1 MKTTKIYNVSPK
13 SLRESVRSSLSSRA
27 KYVAENLEQ
36 VIGSKLLEAYS
47 DNPTGKNKPEPS
59 YSREDVKAMLRSR
72 GEVKK
77 DTTLDNGSSTESPE
91 VAQNTPANIPCG
103 ICNKCKREQ
112 SLRYMKDLYFKE
124 SEDYAGVRYIDY
136 TDDDYSD
143 DEDFRTALKDA
154 QMVHEV
160 IEIQLD
166 DGNSIDLD
174 VESINKILASEELF
188 NKVIRSFESLSSICA
203 TLGIKEPS
211 EDGTHDDYYGENENV
226 MLDKEFFIESVLESL
241 SEKMPAAMY
250 LTAEDLFEEDKYVD
264 IVQNLTKGDTNS
276 RNRIERGRAVM
287 VNRVR
292 GGQLQLRKLV
302 SNSKGFKITAG
313 SAVRMKPT
321 EIKKRRIGA
330 KFAAKKR
337 KVQQTGINR
346 KTKLSL
352 RFRARRLEN

>member
-1 MKTTKIYNVSPK
+1 MKTTSIYNVSAK
-13 SLRESVRSSLSSRA
+13 QLRESVRAELSGRI
-27 KYVAENLEQ
+27 KYVSENLAP
-36 VIGSKLLEAYS
+36 VIGAKLLEAYS
-47 DNPTGKNKPEPS
+47 DNPTGKGKTEPT
-59 YSREDVKAMLRSR
+59 YSQEDVKNMLQSR

-77 DTTLDNGSSTESPE
+77 DTTINNASESTSKAASG
-91 VAQNTPANIPCG
+91 VKCG
-103 ICNKCKREQ
+103 ICDSCKREK
-112 SLRYMKDLYFKE
+112 SLRYTKDLYFKE
-124 SEDYAGVRYIDY
+124 SEDDTGVRFIDY
-136 TDDDYSD
+136 DDDSTA
-143 DEDFRTALKDA
+143 DEEEFRSALTQA
-154 QMVHEV
+154 QSVNHV
-160 IEIQLD
+160 VEIQLD

-174 VESINKILASEELF
+174 AESINKILASESLF
-188 NKVIRSFESLSSICA
+188 HKTIRSFESLSAICA

-226 MLDKEFFIESVLESL
+226 LLDKEFFTESVLESL

-250 LTAEDLFEEDKYVD
+250 IVAEDLFEGDKYVD
-264 IVQNLTKGDTNS
+264 IVQNITKGDTNN

-313 SAVRMKPT
+313 AAVRMKPS

>member
-1 MKTTKIYNVSPK
+1 MKTTSIYNVSAK
-13 SLRESVRSSLSSRA
+13 QLRESVRAELSERI
-27 KYVAENLEQ
+27 KYVSENLAP
-36 VIGSKLLEAYS
+36 VIGAKLFEAYT
-47 DNPTGKNKPEPS
+47 DNPTGKGKTEPT
-59 YSREDVKAMLRSR
+59 YSQEDVKNMLQSR

-77 DTTLDNGSSTESPE
+77 DTTIKSAPESTTQPVSG
-91 VAQNTPANIPCG
+91 TKCG
-103 ICNKCKREQ
+103 ICDSCKREKA
-112 SLRYMKDLYFKE
+112 LRYTKDLYFQE
-124 SEDYAGVRYIDY
+124 SEDDAGVRFIDY
-136 TDDDYSD
+136 DDDSTA
-143 DEDFRTALKDA
+143 DEEEFRNALTQA
-154 QMVHEV
+154 QSVNHIV
-160 IEIQLD
+160 EIQLD
-166 DGNSIDLD
+166 DGNQIDLD
-174 VESINKILASEELF
+174 SESINKILASESLF
-188 NKVIRSFESLSSICA
+188 HKTIRSFESLSTICA
-203 TLGIKEPS
+203 TLGIREPS

-226 MLDKEFFIESVLESL
+226 LLDKEFFTESVLESL

-250 LTAEDLFEEDKYVD
+250 LVAEDLFEDDKYVD
-264 IVQNLTKGDTNS
+264 IVQNITKGDTNN

-313 SAVRMKPT
+313 AAVRMKPS

>member
-1 MKTTKIYNVSPK
+1 MKTTSIYNVSAK
-13 SLRESVRSSLSSRA
+13 QLRESVRAELSERI
-27 KYVAENLEQ
+27 KYVSENLAP
-36 VIGSKLLEAYS
+36 VIGAKLLEAYT
-47 DNPTGKNKPEPS
+47 DNPTGKGKTEPT
-59 YSREDVKAMLRSR
+59 YSREDVKNMLQSR

-77 DTTLDNGSSTESPE
+77 DTTINSASESTT
-91 VAQNTPANIPCG
+91 QPASGVKCG
-103 ICNKCKREQ
+103 ICDSCKREK
-112 SLRYMKDLYFKE
+112 SLRYAKDLYFRE
-124 SEDYAGVRYIDY
+124 SEDDAGVRFIDY
-136 TDDDYSD
+136 DDDSTA
-143 DEDFRTALKDA
+143 DEEEFRSALTQA
-154 QMVHEV
+154 QSVNNV
-160 IEIQLD
+160 VEIQLD

-174 VESINKILASEELF
+174 GESINKILASESLF
-188 NKVIRSFESLSSICA
+188 HKTIRSFESLSAICA

-211 EDGTHDDYYGENENV
+211 DDGTHDDYYGENENV
-226 MLDKEFFIESVLESL
+226 LLDKEFFTESILESL

-250 LTAEDLFEEDKYVD
+250 LVAEGLFEGDKYVD
-264 IVQNLTKGDTNS
+264 IVQNMTKGDTNNK
-276 RNRIERGRAVM
+276 NRIERGRAVM

-313 SAVRMKPT
+313 AAVRMKPS

>member
-1 MKTTKIYNVSPK
+1 MKTTSIYNVSAK
-13 SLRESVRSSLSSRA
+13 QLRESVRAELSERI
-27 KYVAENLEQ
+27 KYVSENLAP
-36 VIGSKLLEAYS
+36 VIGAKLLEAYT
-47 DNPTGKNKPEPS
+47 DNPTGKGKTEPT
-59 YSREDVKAMLRSR
+59 YSREDVKNMLQSR

-77 DTTLDNGSSTESPE
+77 DTTINNGSESTS
-91 VAQNTPANIPCG
+91 TPASDVKCG
-103 ICNKCKREQ
+103 ICDSCKREK
-112 SLRYMKDLYFKE
+112 SLRHTKDLYFKE
-124 SEDYAGVRYIDY
+124 SEDDAGLRFIDY
-136 TDDDYSD
+136 DDDSTA
-143 DEDFRTALKDA
+143 DEEEFRSALTQA
-154 QMVHEV
+154 QSVNHV
-160 IEIQLD
+160 VEIQLD

-174 VESINKILASEELF
+174 GESINKILASESLF
-188 NKVIRSFESLSSICA
+188 HKTIRSFESLSAICT

-211 EDGTHDDYYGENENV
+211 DDGTHDDYYGENENV
-226 MLDKEFFIESVLESL
+226 LLDKEFFTESVLESL

-250 LTAEDLFEEDKYVD
+250 LVAEDLFEDDKYVD
-264 IVQNLTKGDTNS
+264 IVQNMTKGDTNN

-313 SAVRMKPT
+313 AAVRMKPS

-337 KVQQTGINR
+337 RVQQTGINR

>member
-1 MKTTKIYNVSPK
+1 MKTTSIYNVSAK
-13 SLRESVRSSLSSRA
+13 QLRESVRAELSERI
-27 KYVAENLEQ
+27 KYVSENLAP
-36 VIGSKLLEAYS
+36 VIGAKLLEAYS
-47 DNPTGKNKPEPS
+47 DNPTGKGKTEPT
-59 YSREDVKAMLRSR
+59 YSQEDVKNMLQSR

-77 DTTLDNGSSTESPE
+77 DTTINGASEPTSK
-91 VAQNTPANIPCG
+91 PASGVKCG
-103 ICNKCKREQ
+103 ICDSCKREK
-112 SLRYMKDLYFKE
+112 SLRYTKDLYFKE
-124 SEDYAGVRYIDY
+124 SEDDTGVRFIDY
-136 TDDDYSD
+136 DDDSTA
-143 DEDFRTALKDA
+143 DEEEFRSALTQA
-154 QMVHEV
+154 QSVNHV
-160 IEIQLD
+160 VEIQLD

-174 VESINKILASEELF
+174 AESINKILASESLF
-188 NKVIRSFESLSSICA
+188 HKTIRSFESLSAICA

-226 MLDKEFFIESVLESL
+226 LLDKEFFTESVLESL

-250 LTAEDLFEEDKYVD
+250 IVAEDLFEADKYVD
-264 IVQNLTKGDTNS
+264 IVQNITKGDTNN

-313 SAVRMKPT
+313 AAVRMKPS

>member
-1 MKTTKIYNVSPK
+1 MKTTSIYNVSAK
-13 SLRESVRSSLSSRA
+13 QLRESVRAELSERI
-27 KYVAENLEQ
+27 KYVSENLAP
-36 VIGSKLLEAYS
+36 VIGAKLLESYS
-47 DNPTGKNKPEPS
+47 DNPTGNGKTEPT

-77 DTTLDNGSSTESPE
+77 DTTI
-91 VAQNTPANIPCG
+91 NTASETTTPTMSGVKCG
-103 ICNKCKREQ
+103 ICDSCKREK
-112 SLRYMKDLYFKE
+112 SLSYTKDLYFKE
-124 SEDYAGVRYIDY
+124 SEDDAGVRFIDY
-136 TDDDYSD
+136 EDDSTA
-143 DEDFRTALKDA
+143 DEEEFRNALTQA
-154 QMVHEV
+154 QSVNHIV
-160 IEIQLD
+160 EIQLN
-166 DGNSIDLD
+166 DGNQIDLD
-174 VESINKILASEELF
+174 SESINKILASESLF
-188 NKVIRSFESLSSICA
+188 HKTIRSFESLSSICE

-226 MLDKEFFIESVLESL
+226 LLDKEFFVESVLESL
-241 SEKMPAAMY
+241 SEKMPAAIY
-250 LTAEDLFEEDKYVD
+250 ITAEDLFEDDKYVD
-264 IVQNLTKGDTNS
+264 IVQNMTKGDTNNK
-276 RNRIERGRAVM
+276 NRIERGRAVM

-313 SAVRMKPT
+313 AAVRMKPS

>member
-1 MKTTKIYNVSPK
+1 MKTTSIYNVSAK
-13 SLRESVRSSLSSRA
+13 QLRESVRAELSERI
-27 KYVAENLEQ
+27 KYVSENLAP
-36 VIGSKLLEAYS
+36 VIGAKLLEAYS
-47 DNPTGKNKPEPS
+47 DNPAGNGKTEPT

-77 DTTLDNGSSTESPE
+77 DTTL
-91 VAQNTPANIPCG
+91 NTASEPTTPTMSGVKCG
-103 ICNKCKREQ
+103 ICDSCKREK
-112 SLRYMKDLYFKE
+112 SLSYTKDLYFKE
-124 SEDYAGVRYIDY
+124 SEDDAGVRFIDY
-136 TDDDYSD
+136 EDDSTA
-143 DEDFRTALKDA
+143 DEEEFRNALSQA
-154 QMVHEV
+154 QSVNHIV
-160 IEIQLD
+160 EIQLN
-166 DGNSIDLD
+166 DGNQIDLD
-174 VESINKILASEELF
+174 SESINKILASESLF
-188 NKVIRSFESLSSICA
+188 HKTIRSFESLSSICE

-226 MLDKEFFIESVLESL
+226 LLDKEFFVESVLESL
-241 SEKMPAAMY
+241 SEKMPAAIY
-250 LTAEDLFEEDKYVD
+250 ITAEDLFEDDKYVD
-264 IVQNLTKGDTNS
+264 IVQNMTKGDTNNK
-276 RNRIERGRAVM
+276 NRIERGRAVM

-313 SAVRMKPT
+313 AAVRMKPS

>member
-1 MKTTKIYNVSPK
+1 MKTTKIYNVSAK
-13 SLRESVRSSLSSRA
+13 SLRESTRSALSARA

-36 VIGSKLLEAYS
+36 VIGSKILEAYS
-47 DNPTGKNKPEPS
+47 DDPTGKGKIDPT
-59 YSREDVKAMLRSR
+59 YSRDEVKAMLQNR
-72 GEVKK
+72 GEVQK
-77 DTTLDNGSSTESPE
+77 DTTVQPGGKDTKVSAPE
-91 VAQNTPANIPCG
+91 LKPGEKCG
-103 ICNKCKREQ
+103 VCGKCRREQ
-112 SLRYMKDLYFKE
+112 ALMFTKDVYFKE
-124 SEDYAGVRYIDY
+124 SEDDAGVRYIDY
-136 TDDDYSD
+136 VDDGFADA
-143 DEDFRTALKDA
+143 EEFRNSLTSA
-154 QMVHEV
+154 QSVHEV
-160 IEIQLD
+160 VEIQLD
-166 DGNSIDLD
+166 DGNTIDLD
-174 VESINKILASEELF
+174 VESINKILASETLF
-188 NKVIRSFESLSSICA
+188 NKVLSNFTSLSSICSA
-203 TLGIKEPS
+203 LGINEPT

-226 MLDKEFFIESVLESL
+226 MLDKEFFIESILESL

-250 LTAEDLFEEDKYVD
+250 LTAEQLFEDDKYVD
-264 IVQNLTKGDTNS
+264 IVQNMTKGDTNN

-313 SAVRMKPT
+313 SAVRMKPS

>member
-1 MKTTKIYNVSPK
+1 MKNTSIYNVSAK
-13 SLRESVRSSLSSRA
+13 QLRESVRAELSERS
-27 KYVAENLEQ
+27 KYISENLEAI
-36 VIGSKLLEAYS
+36 IGSKLLEAYS
-47 DNPTGKNKPEPS
+47 DNPTGKGKIDPT
-59 YSREDVKAMLRSR
+59 YSEEDVKAMLQSR

-77 DTTLDNGSSTESPE
+77 DTTIDNSKTENNTSSAPGEK
-91 VAQNTPANIPCG
+91 CG
-103 ICNKCKREQ
+103 ICDSCKREQ
-112 SLRYMKDLYFKE
+112 SLRYMKDLYFRE
-124 SEDYAGVRYIDY
+124 SEDDAGVRYIDY
-136 TDDDYSD
+136 DDDNSA
-143 DEDFRTALKDA
+143 DEDDFRSALTQA
-154 QMVHEV
+154 QSVNDV
-160 IEIQLD
+160 VEIQLD
-166 DGNSIDLD
+166 DGNHIDLD
-174 VESINKILASEELF
+174 GESINKILASESLF
-188 NKVIRSFESLSSICA
+188 NKTIRSFESLSSICA

-226 MLDKEFFIESVLESL
+226 LLDKEFFVESVLESL

-250 LTAEDLFEEDKYVD
+250 ITAEDLFEDDKYVD
-264 IVQNLTKGDTNS
+264 IVQNITKGDKNN

-313 SAVRMKPT
+313 AAVRMKPS

>member
-1 MKTTKIYNVSPK
+1 MKTTSIYNVSAK
-13 SLRESVRSSLSSRA
+13 QLRESVRAELSERI
-27 KYVAENLEQ
+27 KYVSENLAP
-36 VIGSKLLEAYS
+36 VIGAKLLEAYS
-47 DNPTGKNKPEPS
+47 DNPTGKGKTEPT
-59 YSREDVKAMLRSR
+59 YSQEDVKNMLQRR

-77 DTTLDNGSSTESPE
+77 DTTIDNSKTENNTSPAPGE
-91 VAQNTPANIPCG
+91 KCG
-103 ICNKCKREQ
+103 ICDSCKRAQ

-124 SEDYAGVRYIDY
+124 SEDDAGVRFIDY
-136 TDDDYSD
+136 GDDSTA
-143 DEDFRTALKDA
+143 DEAEFRSALSQA
-154 QMVHEV
+154 QSVNHAV
-160 IEIQLD
+160 EIQLD

-174 VESINKILASEELF
+174 GESINKILASESLF
-188 NKVIRSFESLSSICA
+188 QKTIRSFESLSTICA
-203 TLGIKEPS
+203 TLGIREPS

-226 MLDKEFFIESVLESL
+226 LLDKEFFTESVLESL

-250 LTAEDLFEEDKYVD
+250 LVAEDLFEDDKYVD
-264 IVQNLTKGDTNS
+264 IVQNITKGDTND

-313 SAVRMKPT
+313 AAVRMKPS

>member
-1 MKTTKIYNVSPK
+1 MKTTSIYNVSAK
-13 SLRESVRSSLSSRA
+13 QLRESVRAELSERI
-27 KYVAENLEQ
+27 KYVSENLAP

-47 DNPTGKNKPEPS
+47 DNPTGKGKTEPT
-59 YSREDVKAMLRSR
+59 YSQEDVKDMLRSR

-77 DTTLDNGSSTESPE
+77 DTTINNASESTT
-91 VAQNTPANIPCG
+91 TPASGAKCG
-103 ICNKCKREQ
+103 ICDSCKREK
-112 SLRYMKDLYFKE
+112 SLRYTKDLYFQE
-124 SEDYAGVRYIDY
+124 SEDDAGVRFIDF
-136 TDDDYSD
+136 DDDSTA
-143 DEDFRTALKDA
+143 DEEEFRSALTQA
-154 QMVHEV
+154 QSVNHV
-160 IEIQLD
+160 VEIQLD
-166 DGNSIDLD
+166 DGNQIDLD
-174 VESINKILASEELF
+174 GESINKILASESLF
-188 NKVIRSFESLSSICA
+188 HKTIRSFESLSAICA

-211 EDGTHDDYYGENENV
+211 DDGTHDDYYGENENV
-226 MLDKEFFIESVLESL
+226 LLDKEFFTESVLESL

-250 LTAEDLFEEDKYVD
+250 LVAEDLFEDDKYVD
-264 IVQNLTKGDTNS
+264 IVQNITKGDTND

-313 SAVRMKPT
+313 AAVRMKPS

>member
-1 MKTTKIYNVSPK
+1 MKTTSIYNVSAK
-13 SLRESVRSSLSSRA
+13 QLRESVRAELSERI
-27 KYVAENLEQ
+27 KYVSENLAP
-36 VIGSKLLEAYS
+36 VIGAKLFEAYT
-47 DNPTGKNKPEPS
+47 DNPTGKGKTEPT
-59 YSREDVKAMLRSR
+59 YSQEDVKNMLQRR

-77 DTTLDNGSSTESPE
+77 DTTIDNSKTENNTSPAPGE
-91 VAQNTPANIPCG
+91 KCG
-103 ICNKCKREQ
+103 ICDSCKRAQ

-124 SEDYAGVRYIDY
+124 SEDDAGVRFIDY
-136 TDDDYSD
+136 GDDSTA
-143 DEDFRTALKDA
+143 DEAEFRSALSQA
-154 QMVHEV
+154 QSVNHAV
-160 IEIQLD
+160 EIQLD

-174 VESINKILASEELF
+174 GESINKILASESLF
-188 NKVIRSFESLSSICA
+188 QKTIRSFESLSTICA
-203 TLGIKEPS
+203 TLGIREPS

-226 MLDKEFFIESVLESL
+226 LLDKEFFTESVLESL

-250 LTAEDLFEEDKYVD
+250 LVAEDLFEDDKYVD
-264 IVQNLTKGDTNS
+264 IVQNITKGDTND

-313 SAVRMKPT
+313 AAVRMKPS

>member
-1 MKTTKIYNVSPK
+1 MKNTSIYNVSAK
-13 SLRESVRSSLSSRA
+13 QLRESVRTELSERI
-27 KYVAENLEQ
+27 KYVSENLKP
-36 VIGSKLLEAYS
+36 VIGSKLFEAYT
-47 DNPTGKNKPEPS
+47 DNPTGKGKTEPT
-59 YSREDVKAMLRSR
+59 YSQDDVKAMLRSR
-72 GEVKK
+72 GEVKQ
-77 DTTLDNGSSTESPE
+77 DTTIKNGSTSAPSTEPD
-91 VAQNTPANIPCG
+91 AKCG
-103 ICNKCKREQ
+103 ICDSCKREK
-112 SLRYMKDLYFKE
+112 SLRYMKDLYFRE
-124 SEDYAGVRYIDY
+124 SEDDSGVRFIDY
-136 TDDDYSD
+136 NDDDSA
-143 DEDFRTALKDA
+143 DEEEFRSALTQA
-154 QMVHEV
+154 QAINHVV
-160 IEIQLD
+160 EIQLD
-166 DGNSIDLD
+166 DGNHIDLD
-174 VESINKILASEELF
+174 AESINKILASDTLF
-188 NKVIRSFESLSSICA
+188 QKTIRSFESLSTICA
-203 TLGIKEPS
+203 ALGIREPS

-226 MLDKEFFIESVLESL
+226 LLDKEFFVESVLESL

-250 LTAEDLFEEDKYVD
+250 ITAEDLFEDDKYVD
-264 IVQNLTKGDTNS
+264 IVQNITKGDTNN

-313 SAVRMKPT
+313 AAVRMKPS

>member
-1 MKTTKIYNVSPK
+1 MKTTSIYNVSAK
-13 SLRESVRSSLSSRA
+13 QLRESVRAELSERI
-27 KYVAENLEQ
+27 KYVSENLAP
-36 VIGSKLLEAYS
+36 VIGAKLLEAYS
-47 DNPTGKNKPEPS
+47 DNPTGKGKTEPT
-59 YSREDVKAMLRSR
+59 YSQEDVKDMLRSR

-77 DTTLDNGSSTESPE
+77 DTTINNASESTSKP
-91 VAQNTPANIPCG
+91 VSAGVKCG
-103 ICNKCKREQ
+103 ICARCKREK
-112 SLRYMKDLYFKE
+112 SLSYTKDLYFKE
-124 SEDYAGVRYIDY
+124 SEDDAGVRFIDY
-136 TDDDYSD
+136 GDDSTA
-143 DEDFRTALKDA
+143 DEAEFRSALSQA
-154 QMVHEV
+154 QSVNHAV
-160 IEIQLD
+160 EIQLD

-174 VESINKILASEELF
+174 GESINKILASESLF
-188 NKVIRSFESLSSICA
+188 HKTIRSFESLSTICA

-211 EDGTHDDYYGENENV
+211 DDGTHDDYYGENENV
-226 MLDKEFFIESVLESL
+226 LLDKEFFTESVLESL

-250 LTAEDLFEEDKYVD
+250 IVAEDLFEDDKYVD
-264 IVQNLTKGDTNS
+264 IVQNMTKGDTNN

-313 SAVRMKPT
+313 AAVRMKPS